1 MQPLQ
6 GIRVL
11 DLSRVLAGPYCTMV
25 LGDLGA
31 DVIKVEPPEGDETR
45 GWGPPFAE
53 GESAYY
59 LCVNRNKR
67 GIVINLKTDEGKKIL
82 RDLALQSD
90 VLVENFRPGTLEKFG
105 LDFATLH
112 ELNPKL
118 IYCSITGFGQ
128 TGSIRDKP
136 GYDFMIQALG
146 GLMSITG
153 EPEGEPMKT
162 GVAVVDLFA
171 GQNAIIAILAA
182 LQARTL
188 TGRGQ
193 HLDIS
198 LFDSQLGW
206 LANVASN
213 YLISGNLPKRYGNAH
228 PNIVPYQSFQA
239 SDGWFAIAVGNDK
252 QFEALCKVIGK
263 LELASDPR
271 FAKNSGRV
279 ENREEIIPLL
289 ASIFKT
295 ASVSEWLTKLDEAQ
309 IPCGPINNFEQV
321 FSMPTVKEREMLVK
335 MNHPTIGEL
344 PLVGSPLKMSNTPV
358 EYRLPPPLMGEHTED
373 VIMDLLGYSSEQ
385 ITELRERSCI
395 K

>member
-11 DLSRVLAGPYCTMV
+11 DLSRVLAGPYCTMF

-45 GWGPPFAE
+45 GWGPPFAG

-82 RDLALQSD
+82 RDLALRSD

-105 LDFATLH
+105 LDFTTLH
-112 ELNPKL
+112 EINPKL

-128 TGSIRDKP
+128 TGSMKDKP

-213 YLISGNLPKRYGNAH
+213 YLISGKLPKRHGNAH
-228 PNIVPYQSFQA
+228 ANIVPYQSFQA

-252 QFEALCKVIGK
+252 QFVRLCEMLGK
-263 LELASDPR
+263 SEIAADEK
-271 FAKNSGRV
+271 FATNSGRV
-279 ENREEIIPLL
+279 RNRVEIIPLL
-289 ASIFKT
+289 ASIFKD
-295 ASVSEWLTKLDEAQ
+295 ASVFEWLTKLNEAE
-309 IPCGPINNFEQV
+309 IPCGPIQNFEQV

-335 MNHPTIGEL
+335 MDHPTIGEL
-344 PLVGSPLKMSNTPV
+344 PLVGSPLKMSDTPV
-358 EYRLPPPLMGEHTED
+358 QYRLHPPLMGEHTQE
-373 VIMDLLGYSSEQ
+373 V
-385 ITELRERSCI
+385 LREL
-395 K
+395 KDE

>member
-1 MQPLQ
+1 MQPLN

-31 DVIKVEPPEGDETR
+31 EVIKVEPPEGDETR
-45 GWGPPFAE
+45 GWGPPFAG

-67 GIVINLKTDEGKKIL
+67 DMVINLKTEEGKNIL
-82 RDLALQSD
+82 RDLALMSD

-105 LDFATLH
+105 LDYETLH
-112 ELNPKL
+112 KLNPKL

-128 TGSIRDKP
+128 TGSMRDKP

-153 EPEGEPMKT
+153 EPAGEPMKT

-182 LQARTL
+182 LQARML

-213 YLISGNLPKRYGNAH
+213 YLISGNLPKRHGNAH
-228 PNIVPYQSFQA
+228 ANIVPYQSFQA
-239 SDGWFAIAVGNDK
+239 SDGWFAIAVGNDR
-252 QFEALCKVIGK
+252 QFTRLCELFDKPVIAADERFSTNSARVQNRD
-263 LELASDPR
+263 EL
-271 FAKNSGRV
+271 
-279 ENREEIIPLL
+279 IPLL
-289 ASIFKT
+289 VSIFKMD
-295 ASVSEWLTKLDEAQ
+295 SVSAWLKKLDEAE

-321 FSMPTVKEREMLVK
+321 FAMPNVKEREMLVQ
-335 MNHPTIGEL
+335 MDHPTIGEL
-344 PLVGSPLKMSNTPV
+344 PLVGSPLKMSETPV
-358 EYRLPPPLMGEHTED
+358 EYRLPPPLMGEHTTE
-373 VIMDLLGYSSEQ
+373 ILNSLGFSNEKIIEYKSRGV
-385 ITELRERSCI
+385 LG
-395 K
+395 

>member
-1 MQPLQ
+1 MQALT
-6 GIRVL
+6 GIKVL

-67 GIVINLKTDEGKKIL
+67 DIVINLKTDEGKKIL
-82 RDLALQSD
+82 RELALQSD

-105 LDFATLH
+105 LDFQTLH

-128 TGSIRDKP
+128 TGSMKDKP

-188 TGRGQ
+188 TGLGQ
-193 HLDIS
+193 YLDIS

-213 YLISGNLPKRYGNAH
+213 YLISGNLPKRHGNAH

-239 SDGWFAIAVGNDK
+239 SDGWFAIAVGNDR
-252 QFEALCKVIGK
+252 QFVRLCEMLGKTELSADEKFAANSARVQNRDELIALLK
-263 LELASDPR
+263 
-271 FAKNSGRV
+271 
-279 ENREEIIPLL
+279 
-289 ASIFKT
+289 SIFVT
-295 ASVSEWLTKLDEAQ
+295 RSVSEWLSVLEKAE
-309 IPCGPINNFEQV
+309 IPCGPIQNFEQV
-321 FSMPTVKEREMLVK
+321 FSMPIVREREMLVK

-344 PLVGSPLKMSNTPV
+344 PLVGSPLKMSDTPV
-358 EYRLPPPLMGEHTED
+358 EYRLPPPLMGEHTEE
-373 VIMDLLGYSSEQ
+373 ILRELGYGDDEG
-385 ITELRERSCI
+385 
-395 K
+395 KKA

>member
-1 MQPLQ
+1 M
-6 GIRVL
+6 

-45 GWGPPFAE
+45 GWGPPFAG

-67 GIVINLKTDEGKKIL
+67 DIVINLKTDEGKKIL

-90 VLVENFRPGTLEKFG
+90 VLVENFRPGTLKKFG
-105 LDFATLH
+105 LDFETLH

-128 TGSIRDKP
+128 TGSMKDKP

-213 YLISGNLPKRYGNAH
+213 YLISGKLPKRHGNAH

-252 QFEALCKVIGK
+252 QFEALVQG
-263 LELASDPR
+263 D
-271 FAKNSGRV
+271 
-279 ENREEIIPLL
+279 
-289 ASIFKT
+289 
-295 ASVSEWLTKLDEAQ
+295 W
-309 IPCGPINNFEQV
+309 
-321 FSMPTVKEREMLVK
+321 
-335 MNHPTIGEL
+335 
-344 PLVGSPLKMSNTPV
+344 
-358 EYRLPPPLMGEHTED
+358 
-373 VIMDLLGYSSEQ
+373 
-385 ITELRERSCI
+385 
-395 K
+395 